1 MVASLLLSSAFGA
14 TQQFALKTLK
24 ENQPLKNPFGIADYN
39 RSDDKK
45 GLIFTDRNAVYFR
58 EDDKDGTVTKLAG
71 IPDHVGY
78 AEGCGEMAPSK
89 IASPKLKNFRHDYG
103 SDSDSESES
112 EREREREGE
121 CARDEESALDG
132 LALFSYP
139 LGITSIGDTIFV
151 ADRDSDRV
159 RVLEPKIDKGFEP
172 PKPNYLVSS
181 IEAPELGGFD
191 APIGLASDNQQYV
204 YVTDRKSIYEI
215 DYQDKQKPVVNVIAG
230 EMFKEYS
237 ISGKDL
243 DIRLAPDTLSAPKS
257 RSLKKHH
264 SDEVGAN
271 IARELVPDSY
281 APSDQTMKVELVSE
295 DYNPAENIQRPCGIA
310 YTEQDGKKT
319 LYYAEYDGNRVSKI
333 IKDKET
339 GRWQYS
345 PVSEGLDKPF
355 GVAIKDGDLYVSE
368 TGGKCI
374 KVIKPNGDVE
384 IITSDVPGTG
394 NPTNDDG
401 EQGKVADPRF
411 LTVRDSKVYF
421 ADRIALRE
429 IDQNDAGNAP
439 AGNSGLS
446 DAAIDTINKATV
458 ESVPP
463 GEQDF
468 RFGLS
473 TEQIMLTMRQRGV
486 NFAENNGRDPY
497 TRALNALEKTID
509 STHAIRQIGK
519 GMTIWA
525 SGLYTQGNL
534 DSMFGNPAMKTK
546 NYAIMVG
553 GHYKDAAT
561 QQIFGVAVNVGFGN
575 SIAQTDK
582 DIRTDNKAAQITLY
596 YNKKFD
602 EEGHWKFS
610 WHNILMRSMDR
621 HQRPFVDNTTGNRLI
636 AIGNGVTYEFASSVE
651 LSYKHEFSKDNF
663 LKPFTAI
670 NYAYN
675 KEMAYKEEN
684 VGRFNRSYGAA
695 STDQVGLQFG
705 LKSSIGYKL
714 SETKT
719 FVVMPKISYTLFAKM
734 GHTMQP
740 STNINSGQTVMG
752 QSGTP
757 GRHLFSAT
765 LAIGTVDYV
774 ANTTTRFAYTGNV
787 QKQKR
792 SHELML
798 DWGMKF

>member
-1 MVASLLLSSAFGA
+1 MVSLLLSSAFGA
-14 TQQFALKTLK
+14 TQQFSLKTLK
-24 ENQPLKNPFGIADYN
+24 ENQTVKNPFGIAPYN
-39 RSDDKK
+39 YGDKK

-58 EDDKDGTVTKLAG
+58 EDDKAGTVTKLAG

-78 AEGCGEMAPSK
+78 ADGCGEMAPSK
-89 IASPKLKNFRHDYG
+89 IVLPKLKHFRDNCG
-103 SDSDSESES
+103 GDSDSESES
-112 EREREREGE
+112 KIEY
-121 CARDEESALDG
+121 AVDEESALDG
-132 LALFSYP
+132 LALFGKP
-139 LGITSIGDTIFV
+139 LLGITSIGNTIFV
-151 ADRDSDRV
+151 ADRKNDSV
-159 RVLEPKIDKGFEP
+159 RILDCRLDKGFEP
-172 PKPNYLVSS
+172 PQLNYLVSS
-181 IEAPELGGFD
+181 IEAQKVGGFNR
-191 APIGLASDNQQYV
+191 PIGLASDKQRFV
-204 YVTDRKSIYEI
+204 YVTDHKSIYEI
-215 DYQDKQKPVVNVIAG
+215 DYKQEPPEVNIIAG
-230 EMFKEYS
+230 DQFKEYRYTD
-237 ISGKDL
+237 SGS
-243 DIRLAPDTLSAPKS
+243 DIAM
-257 RSLKKHH
+257 
-264 SDEVGAN
+264 
-271 IARELVPDSY
+271 ELVPDSP
-281 APSDQTMKVELVSE
+281 ANSDSGLLAKHHCFDSGKELSLELVS
-295 DYNPAENIQRPCGIA
+295 DPSTKPSVDLGRPCGIA
-310 YTEQDGKKT
+310 YTLVDGKKT
-319 LYYAEYDGNRVSKI
+319 LYFTEYDGNKVSKLTEESGNWTLSKVAGSGTAEH
-333 IKDKET
+333 KDGNVNEA
-339 GRWQYS
+339 GFNH
-345 PVSEGLDKPF
+345 PF
-355 GVAIKDGDLYVSE
+355 GIAVKDGDIYVSE
-368 TGGKCI
+368 TGNKYI
-374 KVIKPNGDVE
+374 RIIKPDGTVE
-384 IITSDVPGTG
+384 TITSDEVGTG
-394 NPTNDDG
+394 DPVNDDG
-401 EQGKVADPRF
+401 EPGKVADPRF
-411 LTVRDSKVYF
+411 LAVKDSTVYF
-421 ADRIALRE
+421 ADRMALRE
-429 IDQNDAGNAP
+429 VNQNDVGNAP
-439 AGNSGLS
+439 AGNSGLA
-446 DAAIDTINKATV
+446 DAAIETINKATAV
-458 ESVPP
+458 ESIPP
-463 GEQDF
+463 GDQDF

-486 NFAENNGRDPY
+486 NFAESNGRDPY
-497 TRALNALEKTID
+497 TRALNAVEKTID

-525 SGLYTQGNL
+525 SGLYTQGTL

-575 SIAQTDK
+575 SIAKTDK
-582 DIRTDNKAAQITLY
+582 DIRTDNKSAQITLY

-602 EEGHWKFS
+602 EEGRWKFS

-663 LKPFTAI
+663 IKPFTAL

-675 KEMAYKEEN
+675 KELAYKEEN
-684 VGRFNRSYGAA
+684 VGRFNRSYDAA

-719 FVVMPKISYTLFAKM
+719 FVVMPKVSYTLFTKM
-734 GHTMQP
+734 GHTKQP

-757 GRHLFSAT
+757 GRHLLSAT

-787 QKQKR
+787 QQHKR

>member
-1 MVASLLLSSAFGA
+1 MVSLLLSSTFGA
-14 TQQFALKTLK
+14 TQQFSLKTLK
-24 ENQPLKNPFGIADYN
+24 ENQTVKNPFGIAPYN
-39 RSDDKK
+39 YGDKK

-78 AEGCGEMAPSK
+78 ADGCGEMAPSK
-89 IASPKLKNFRHDYG
+89 IVLPKLKHFRDNCG
-103 SDSDSESES
+103 GDSDSESES
-112 EREREREGE
+112 EIEYALAEG
-121 CARDEESALDG
+121 SALDG

-151 ADRDSDRV
+151 ADRDNDSV
-159 RVLEPKIDKGFEP
+159 RVLERRMDNSFEP

-181 IEAPELGGFD
+181 IDAHEEQDLGGFD
-191 APIGLASDNQQYV
+191 GPIGLASDKQRYV

-237 ISGKDL
+237 VSGKGL
-243 DIRLAPDTLSAPKS
+243 DIGLKGHDTLSSPKS
-257 RSLKKHH
+257 GGLKKHH
-264 SDEVGAN
+264 NCDVGEDLAM
-271 IARELVPDSY
+271 ELVPDSY
-281 APSDQTMKVELVSE
+281 SHSDSTIKLELVSA

-310 YTEQDGKKT
+310 YTEEGGLET

-339 GRWQYS
+339 GRWQHKE
-345 PVSEGLDKPF
+345 VAEGLDKPF

-374 KVIKPNGDVE
+374 KIIKPDGTVE
-384 IITSDVPGTG
+384 TITGGTG
-394 NPTNDDG
+394 TGDSTNDDG
-401 EQGKVADPRF
+401 EPGKVADPRF
-411 LTVRDSKVYF
+411 LAVRDNTVYF
-421 ADRIALRE
+421 ADRMALRE
-429 IDQNDAGNAP
+429 VNQNDAGNAP
-439 AGNSGLS
+439 AVNSGLA
-446 DAAIDTINKATV
+446 DATIDTINKATV

-525 SGLYTQGNL
+525 SGLYTQGSL

-575 SIAQTDK
+575 SIAKTDK

-602 EEGHWKFS
+602 EEGRWKFS

-663 LKPFTAI
+663 LKPFTAL

-675 KEMAYKEEN
+675 KELAYKEEN
-684 VGRFNRSYGAA
+684 VGRFNRSYDAA

-719 FVVMPKISYTLFAKM
+719 FVVMPKVSYTLFTKM
-734 GHTMQP
+734 GHTIQP